1 MPVLE
6 GNWKMIN
13 ARSVSIELHCC
24 PVPRAAVS
32 LVHAGRRIAGGLV
45 AEGSPL
51 LSAHFP
57 DPALRSELC
66 KARFCFASCFLGDAV
81 HGSLKGVCNT
91 AGGMRVSVTPSA
103 FCGRQP
109 RLHLILYPRK
119 EFFTPDHPVP
129 GSSCGLQFSAS
140 SGTATSRD
148 ASISQSTPASKGTVS
163 QLQEAPSPT
172 PRPLHPLT
180 APPKHRRGNCNLQ
193 RPGFQCGV
201 GLLIHP
207 PGITPSSSLCFSSLR
222 DGGYL
227 LREAEEEH
235 FPLLTQFLLAGL
247 RIKLT

>member
-6 GNWKMIN
+6 GNWKMIS

-172 PRPLHPLT
+172 PRPP
-180 APPKHRRGNCNLQ
+180 
-193 RPGFQCGV
+193 
-201 GLLIHP
+201 
-207 PGITPSSSLCFSSLR
+207 TPSPLPPSTGGVTATCRDPGSSAEWGCSSTPL
-222 DGGYL
+222 GSPHL
-227 LREAEEEH
+227 LLFVSPA
-235 FPLLTQFLLAGL
+235 
-247 RIKLT
+247 